1 MNSLYSKFAITTLG
15 IMALSFLI
23 SFLLSNAYYQ
33 HFLKDENDA
42 KNVEV
47 SESIKEYIE
56 SDPNIDVSAYL
67 KSVADVGYQ
76 IIVVNEDYEMT
87 HYGSNFREENL
98 PIDAVDQVL
107 AGDTFHGIM
116 EFPSE
121 TFVTGFFSNESI
133 NTIGVPVGDYAIF
146 VRPDVSMLFHE
157 LQLLFAWLLG
167 IMVVLSVILVLVG
180 TKILVQP
187 ITQLQL
193 ATQRLA
199 SGDYDTSNV
208 NTERRD
214 EIGQLSRNFVAMTK
228 KIETQQSMQKA
239 FISNISHDIQSPL
252 ANIKGYSELL
262 AIENASPEHAAY
274 LNVINQEVLRISTL
288 TDQLL
293 VLTKLDYEED
303 FMTISEIDVKAQLET
318 LIESFTWRIE
328 EKGLMITYDLED
340 CIVHG
345 DAALLNMVW
354 DNLLSNA
361 IKYNV
366 DGGSIDVSLEYE
378 SDDALITVKDSGI
391 GIPED
396 QLDTIF
402 DRFYRADESRSPG
415 IKGSGLGLAIVK
427 QIVDL
432 HDGSVE
438 VSSSDSGTEFRVR
451 LKK

>member
-23 SFLLSNAYYQ
+23 SFLLSNTYYQ

-47 SESIKEYIE
+47 SESIKAYIE

-67 KSVADVGYQ
+67 ESIADVGYQ
-76 IIVVNEDYEMT
+76 LIVVNNNYEMT
-87 HYGSNFREENL
+87 HYGRDFREDNL
-98 PIDAVDQVL
+98 PISAVDQVL
-107 AGDTFHGIM
+107 AGETFHGIM

-133 NTIGVPVGDYAIF
+133 NTIGVPVYDYAIF

-214 EIGQLSRNFVAMTK
+214 EIGQLSRNFVVMTK
-228 KIETQQSMQKA
+228 NIENQQSMQKA

-262 AIENASPEHAAY
+262 KSEDKSSEHSAH
-274 LNVINQEVLRISTL
+274 LNVINQEVSRISTL

-293 VLTKLDYEED
+293 VLTKLDYEDD
-303 FMTISEIDVKAQLET
+303 FMTISDIDVKAQLET

-328 EKGLMITYDLED
+328 KKGLMITYDLED
-340 CIVHG
+340 SVVKG
-345 DAALLNMVW
+345 DSALLNMVW

-366 DGGSIDVSLEYE
+366 DGGNIDVTLENVDE
-378 SDDALITVKDSGI
+378 AVLVTVKDTGI
-391 GIPED
+391 GIPQD

-432 HDGSVE
+432 HDGMVE
-438 VSSSDSGTEFRVR
+438 VSSSDSGTAFRVR
-451 LKK
+451 LNK

>member
-1 MNSLYSKFAITTLG
+1 
-15 IMALSFLI
+15 MALSFLI

-47 SESIKEYIE
+47 SESIKAYIE

-67 KSVADVGYQ
+67 ESIADVGYQ
-76 IIVVNEDYEMT
+76 LIVVNDNYEMT
-87 HYGSNFREENL
+87 HYGSDFREDNL
-98 PIDAVDQVL
+98 PISAVDQVL
-107 AGDTFHGIM
+107 AGETFHGIM

-133 NTIGVPVGDYAIF
+133 NTIGVPVYDYAIF

-214 EIGQLSRNFVAMTK
+214 EIGQLSRNFVVMTK
-228 KIETQQSMQKA
+228 NIENQQSMQKA

-262 AIENASPEHAAY
+262 KSEDKSSEHSAH
-274 LNVINQEVLRISTL
+274 LNVINQEVSRISTL

-293 VLTKLDYEED
+293 VLTKLDYEDD
-303 FMTISEIDVKAQLET
+303 FMTISDIDVKAQLET
-318 LIESFTWRIE
+318 LIESFTWKIE

-340 CIVHG
+340 SVVKG
-345 DAALLNMVW
+345 DSALLNMVW

-366 DGGSIDVSLEYE
+366 DGGNIDVTLENVDE
-378 SDDALITVKDSGI
+378 AVLVTVKDTGI
-391 GIPED
+391 GIPQD

-432 HDGSVE
+432 HDGMVE
-438 VSSSDSGTEFRVR
+438 VSSSDSGTAFRVR
-451 LKK
+451 LNK